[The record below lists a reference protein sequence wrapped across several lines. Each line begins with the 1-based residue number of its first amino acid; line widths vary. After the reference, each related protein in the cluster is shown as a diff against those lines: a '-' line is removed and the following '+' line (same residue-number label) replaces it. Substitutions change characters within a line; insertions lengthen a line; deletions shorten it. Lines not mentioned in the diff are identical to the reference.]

1 MTYKIMA
8 INAGSSSL
16 KFQLL
21 NMPQGA
27 LLCQGLIERIGLPEA
42 RFTLKTSAQKWQET
56 LPIADHHEAVTLLL
70 EALTGRGILSS
81 LQEIDGVTTASPT
94 AANASKTPRWSATIP
109 CGRSSAWRSW
119 RRCITRSMRWAYVSF
134 ASCYPRYRRWRFLIP
149 PFTRPRRR
157 RLALSLLALLRRAGH
172 SPLRFSRYQPS
183 LCQQRA
189 GGKAGRTAERPAG
202 SKLPSGQWL

>member
-70 EALTGRGILSS
+70 EALTPVKLGNPDEPSTS
-81 LQEIDGVTTASPT
+81 WTDYQD
-94 AANASKTPRWSATIP
+94 KTGLPED
-109 CGRSSAWRSW
+109 
-119 RRCITRSMRWAYVSF
+119 
-134 ASCYPRYRRWRFLIP
+134 
-149 PFTRPRRR
+149 
-157 RLALSLLALLRRAGH
+157 LLARVESCTDLILRG
-172 SPLRFSRYQPS
+172 
-183 LCQQRA
+183 
-189 GGKAGRTAERPAG
+189 
-202 SKLPSGQWL
+202 

>member
-81 LQEIDGVTTASPT
+81 LQEIDGVGHRVAHGGETLQ
-94 AANASKTPRWSATIP
+94 R
-109 CGRSSAWRSW
+109 
-119 RRCITRSMRWAYVSF
+119 
-134 ASCYPRYRRWRFLIP
+134 
-149 PFTRPRRR
+149 
-157 RLALSLLALLRRAGH
+157 RRAG
-172 SPLRFSRYQPS
+172 LRRY
-183 LCQQRA
+183 
-189 GGKAGRTAERPAG
+189 PAG
-202 SKLPSGQWL
+202 DRAPGGAGAVA

>member
-81 LQEIDGVTTASPT
+81 LQEIDGVGHRVAHGGERFKD
-94 AANASKTPRWSATIP
+94 AALVCDDTLREIERLAELAPLHNPVNALGIRL
-109 CGRSSAWRSW
+109 
-119 RRCITRSMRWAYVSF
+119 F

-149 PFTRPRRR
+149 PFTRPWRRR
-157 RLALSLLALLRRAGH
+157 PGSIP
-172 SPLRFSRYQPS
+172 SPGAITPS
-183 LCQQRA
+183 LA
-189 GGKAGRTAERPAG
+189 FAATVFTVPAITM
-202 SKLPSGQWL
+202 SAARWRKSWAYR

>member
-42 RFTLKTSAQKWQET
+42 RFTLKTPTQKWQET

-70 EALTGRGILSS
+70 EALTCRGILSS
-81 LQEIDGVTTASPT
+81 LQEIDGVGHRVAHGGERFKD
-94 AANASKTPRWSATIP
+94 AALVCDDTLREIE
-109 CGRSSAWRSW
+109 
-119 RRCITRSMRWAYVSF
+119 
-134 ASCYPRYRRWRFLIP
+134 
-149 PFTRPRRR
+149 
-157 RLALSLLALLRRAGH
+157 RLAELAPLHNPVNALGIRLFRQLL
-172 SPLRFSRYQPS
+172 
-183 LCQQRA
+183 
-189 GGKAGRTAERPAG
+189 PAV
-202 SKLPSGQWL
+202 PAVAVFD

>member
-42 RFTLKTSAQKWQET
+42 RFTLKTPTQKWQET

-81 LQEIDGVTTASPT
+81 LQ
-94 AANASKTPRWSATIP
+94 
-109 CGRSSAWRSW
+109 
-119 RRCITRSMRWAYVSF
+119 
-134 ASCYPRYRRWRFLIP
+134 
-149 PFTRPRRR
+149 
-157 RLALSLLALLRRAGH
+157 
-172 SPLRFSRYQPS
+172 
-183 LCQQRA
+183 
-189 GGKAGRTAERPAG
+189 
-202 SKLPSGQWL
+202 